1 MFVHKYKVPVVMLS
15 SFGTGHYIN
24 EQMGNPLVL
33 SAVPFEFIDFIG
45 PLNVWQRI
53 QNTLYTI
60 GDLIG
65 RKFYYLPMQQ
75 ALAEIHFSN
84 LPKPLPRLADL
95 EKNVSLML
103 VNTHFSIDTIRP
115 NVPGIIEVGGVHIKK
130 PRDLSKVK
138 LVIFYVR
145 FICFISKIVE

>member
-15 SFGTGHYIN
+15 SFGSGHYIN

-75 ALAEIHFSN
+75 ALADIHFSN

-130 PRDLSKVK
+130 PRDLPKVK
-138 LVIFYVR
+138 LVIFL
-145 FICFISKIVE
+145 FA